1 MVSCHLRIMTIL
13 PLLVQFG
20 YNLFLFLDGRTH
32 VIFEMNLWIL
42 QVFFQENYERIFLSF
57 LIILVHLSI
66 TFIVTLKT
74 LVLMQL

>member
-1 MVSCHLRIMTIL
+1 MTIL